1 MIPVEDRTIFFNEKL
16 HSYTDNCGNKYT
28 SMTTCI
34 DKYVEKFNADAVS
47 RACERIGRNPNHPKY
62 LKYKGRTANEI
73 KLDWKQTSEEALEN
87 GSRKH
92 DYLEHTIKNSNGYKL
107 IENQYINDK
116 IYTIKD
122 IINNN
127 SFGNIDL
134 NYFIDTGIITRYPII
149 FSVIKTAVDNGWK
162 IYSEIGV
169 YNTYYLISGLID
181 LLLIKDDNFI
191 IIDWKTNKADIK
203 FNSGYFE
210 KDLKG
215 NLTKYF
221 IETNKSFKYPLTML
235 PDSVGNHYGLQLSG
249 YTFLVEQFG
258 FNCVGNILF
267 QIRENEEGSI
277 EKVDMLQMP
286 DLKKEVEIMFNHHR
300 GTAIKTSQVRIFN

>member
-1 MIPVEDRTIFFNEKL
+1 MIPVENRTIFFNEKL

-34 DKYVEKFNADAVS
+34 DKYVDKFDANVVS
-47 RACERIGRNPNHPKY
+47 RACEKIGKNPNHPKY
-62 LKYKGRTANEI
+62 LKYRGRTANEI

-107 IENQYINDK
+107 IENEYINDK
-116 IYTIKD
+116 IYTIHD

-127 SFGNIDL
+127 SFGNI
-134 NYFIDTGIITRYPII
+134 NINFFIDTGIITRYPTI
-149 FSVIKTAVDNGWK
+149 FSVIKTAVDNDWK

-181 LLLIKDDNFI
+181 LLLVKDDKFI
-191 IIDWKTNKADIK
+191 IIDWKTNKADIMFK
-203 FNSGYFE
+203 SGYFE
-210 KDLKG
+210 KDMKG
-215 NLTKYF
+215 NLTSKF
-221 IETNKSFKYPLTML
+221 NETNKTFKYPLTML
-235 PDSVGNHYGLQLSG
+235 PDSIGHHYGLQLSG

-258 FNCVGNILF
+258 LKCVGNILF
-267 QIRENEEGSI
+267 QIRETNEGSI
-277 EKVDMLQMP
+277 EKVDMITMP
-286 DLKKEVEIMFNHHR
+286 DLKNEVELMFNYHR
-300 GTAIKTSQVRIFN
+300 SSIIKNNQIRIFN